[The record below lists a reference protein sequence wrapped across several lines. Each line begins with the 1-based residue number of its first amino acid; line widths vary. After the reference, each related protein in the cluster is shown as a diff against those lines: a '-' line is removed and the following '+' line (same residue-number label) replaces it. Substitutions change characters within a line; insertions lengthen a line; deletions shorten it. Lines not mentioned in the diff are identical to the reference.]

1 MESGTHDFLMT
12 KNCLYSNLLNAQM
25 KQENDQHN
33 EEDSLESDEEM
44 DTSTITSRTKRRQ
57 ITIEVK

>member
-1 MESGTHDFLMT
+1 
-12 KNCLYSNLLNAQM
+12 M